1 MMNKFVNRA
10 WGAAVAAFA
19 LASIAPANAHAQS
32 WKTPNGSAR
41 AAWVNSGGVTTTV
54 AATTL
59 PSGGGIQ
66 SADDSA
72 ATVSGL
78 LSTGSATSVTSGSA
92 DVSRLG
98 VQGVATAAD
107 VNILNGRITASRVI
121 AIATVSDAGNRT
133 SVDGDGSGASS
144 LVIDG
149 VAIGD
154 GLAPNSRVELPGAGY
169 VILNEQL
176 RGKGRGA
183 SLTVNMIHVYLTG
196 ATTGEIIVASA
207 TSASSGS

>member
-1 MMNKFVNRA
+1 MN
-10 WGAAVAAFA
+10 
-19 LASIAPANAHAQS
+19 
-32 WKTPNGSAR
+32 T
-41 AAWVNSGGVTTTV
+41 GGVTTTV

-107 VNILNGRITASRVI
+107 VNILNGSITASRVI

-183 SLTVNMIHVYLTG
+183 SLTVNMIHVYLVDPLRGT
-196 ATTGEIIVASA
+196 TTGNIVVGTAQSAASRGA
-207 TSASSGS
+207 E